1 VISTRADADRSN
13 VTPER
18 RSVAMAIVA
27 NTYAYVIGVD
37 AHARTHTFAAV
48 ESRTGAVLA
57 TSTFPATAAGIS
69 RALAWVGRRT
79 GGDLDTLVVIEG
91 IGVYGAKAARAA
103 AEAGYAVAEPGP
115 VAPALRRGAGK
126 SDELDAELIAKSV
139 LGVEAAL
146 LRWPRREEGIRAAVR
161 VLVVARDELNVERT
175 RAINALTALVRTVD
189 LGVDARG
196 PLSKKQIAT
205 IAAWRARRE
214 ELATA
219 TARREAIRLAR
230 RIGTCDEELE
240 DNRRELTALVE
251 ASEAAHLLKEAG
263 VGAVNAAVVL
273 TAWSHRGRIH
283 SEAAFAAITG
293 TCPIPASSGNTT
305 RHRLNRGGDRRLNRA
320 LSSIALTR
328 MSHDPAT
335 RHYVTRRRTEGRT
348 TKEIRRSLKRYIAR
362 QLYRRLTNPPAQASA
377 A

>member
-1 VISTRADADRSN
+1 
-13 VTPER
+13 
-18 RSVAMAIVA
+18 MAIVA

-91 IGVYGAKAARAA
+91 IGAYGAKAARAA

-175 RAINALTALVRTVD
+175 RAINALTALVRT
-189 LGVDARG
+189 RG
-196 PLSKKQIAT
+196 PRCRCPWTTDEEADRHDRGLASQER
-205 IAAWRARRE
+205 RARH
-214 ELATA
+214 
-219 TARREAIRLAR
+219 
-230 RIGTCDEELE
+230 G
-240 DNRRELTALVE
+240 
-251 ASEAAHLLKEAG
+251 
-263 VGAVNAAVVL
+263 
-273 TAWSHRGRIH
+273 HR
-283 SEAAFAAITG
+283 A
-293 TCPIPASSGNTT
+293 P
-305 RHRLNRGGDRRLNRA
+305 
-320 LSSIALTR
+320 
-328 MSHDPAT
+328 
-335 RHYVTRRRTEGRT
+335 
-348 TKEIRRSLKRYIAR
+348 
-362 QLYRRLTNPPAQASA
+362 
-377 A
+377 

>member
-1 VISTRADADRSN
+1 
-13 VTPER
+13 
-18 RSVAMAIVA
+18 MAP
-27 NTYAYVIGVD
+27 AY
-37 AHARTHTFAAV
+37 
-48 ESRTGAVLA
+48 GAVLA
-57 TSTFPATAAGIS
+57 RATRSTPSSSPNPSSVSRPRCCAGRVGT
-69 RALAWVGRRT
+69 RASGRRC
-79 GGDLDTLVVIEG
+79 LSWWSP
-91 IGVYGAKAARAA
+91 ARSSTSNA
-103 AEAGYAVAEPGP
+103 PGP
-115 VAPALRRGAGK
+115 SRPDRAYADRG
-126 SDELDAELIAKSV
+126 
-139 LGVEAAL
+139 
-146 LRWPRREEGIRAAVR
+146 PR
-161 VLVVARDELNVERT
+161 
-175 RAINALTALVRTVD
+175 
-189 LGVDARG
+189 VDARR

-214 ELATA
+214 ALATA

-251 ASEAAHLLKEAG
+251 ASQAAQLLTEPG
-263 VGAVNAAVVL
+263 IGAVNAAVVL

-335 RHYVTRRRTEGRT
+335 RDYVTRRRAEGRT
-348 TKEIRRSLKRYIAR
+348 TNELRRSLKRSIAR
-362 QLYRRLTNPPAQASA
+362 QLDRRLTNPPTQASTA
-377 A
+377 